1 MLNRAGLATGNP
13 LRSIEL
19 THWVHTYRSVYPSTA
34 ACTCSEDCQ
43 QCFDDVYNQCG
54 GCSQSYDWDTDR
66 APAIKTQAESMG
78 CGGAAQV
85 TPLFAALAA
94 VANHFLN

>member
-19 THWVHTYRSVYPSTA
+19 THWVHTYRSVHPSA

-66 APAIKTQAESMG
+66 APAIKAQAESMG
-78 CGGAAQV
+78 CGSAVQPGV
-85 TPLFAALAA
+85 PALLVVRRVVEASG
-94 VANHFLN
+94 